1 MNYSLIS
8 ENIHM
13 AIKSVMGSKIR
24 SILTVLGTTIG
35 VFAVITIIAIT
46 TGLKSNISNQIV
58 SLGADTLEIVPF
70 SSNDAGFA
78 SPEQLASF
86 TKSEVREMKS
96 HQDLYVYF
104 SEQYTISSKFE
115 YKDKTKTA
123 FTVGVRPD
131 FFKMNDR
138 RVLAGELFSTQD
150 LKSATS
156 VVVIG
161 SKVSV
166 DFFGAP
172 ERSIGKALKINGKE
186 FKIIGVMAPQDV
198 KIGGF
203 DIDEAVYIPAT
214 TADSQFE
221 HLQIRAVFVK
231 IPDVTKLDQSKLSWR
246 QVMKE
251 IRGKED
257 FDVLGSEDLLAL
269 VDRVVG
275 ILSTALGGLASI
287 SLLVGG
293 IGIMNI
299 MLVSVTERTKEI
311 GIRKALGAENQDI
324 LIQFLT
330 ESIVLSALGGL
341 IGILLAFI
349 VSLGLQQALGITSI
363 INLTTVAGAIGFS
376 VLVGIIF
383 GTVPALK
390 AARKDPIEA
399 LRYD

>member
-1 MNYSLIS
+1 MNYGLIS

-13 AIKSVMGSKIR
+13 AIKSVMSSKIR

-46 TGLKSNISNQIV
+46 TGLKSNISSQII

-70 SSNDAGFA
+70 TSDNAGFA
-78 SPEQLASF
+78 SPNQLASF
-86 TKSEVREMKS
+86 TKSEIKEMRS
-96 HQDLYVYF
+96 HQELYVYF
-104 SEQYTISSKFE
+104 SEQYIISSKFE
-115 YKDKTKTA
+115 YKAKSKTA

-138 RVLAGELFSTQD
+138 KVLSGELFTTQD
-150 LKSATS
+150 LKSAS
-156 VVVIG
+156 NVVVIG
-161 SKVSV
+161 SKVSE
-166 DFFGAP
+166 DFFGTPAQGL
-172 ERSIGKALKINGKE
+172 GKTLKINGKE
-186 FKIIGVMAPQDV
+186 FEIIGVMTPQDV

-214 TADSQFE
+214 TADNKFE

-231 IPDVTKLDQSKLSWR
+231 IPDVTKLDESKISWNL
-246 QVMKE
+246 VMKE

-311 GIRKALGAENQDI
+311 GIRKALGAENKDI

-330 ESIVLSALGGL
+330 ESIVLAALGGL
-341 IGILLAFI
+341 IGIFLAFI
-349 VSLGLQQALGITSI
+349 VSFGLKQTLGITSI
-363 INLTTVAGAIGFS
+363 INLATVSGAIGFS
-376 VLVGIIF
+376 VLVGVIF

-390 AARKDPIEA
+390 AAQKDPIEA